1 MVDVLAHGDKYR
13 ENSRLQKQAQA
24 GNAKQ
29 NLGLNNDVN
38 TETKKWGGAPWT
50 KDRDKLAR
58 QTAILP
64 IQSTRRQ

>member
-1 MVDVLAHGDKYR
+1 MIDALAHGDKYR

-29 NLGLNNDVN
+29 NLRLNDVN

-50 KDRDKLAR
+50 EDRDKLTR